1 MALLDVV
8 KEVAQQ
14 AQDASVPAAFLTGLV
29 TSAAPLTVRVDNRF
43 ELSGAALVVMRE
55 FGAGAYATHTHT
67 LNGQTTEAEVYTG
80 LAAGDKVVLLRNQG
94 GQEFLVL
101 GRV

>member
-43 ELSGAALVVMRE
+43 ELSGEALVILRE
-55 FGAGAYATHTHT
+55 LRAGTWGTHTHT
-67 LNGQTTEAEVYTG
+67 LAGQPTGPDVYTG